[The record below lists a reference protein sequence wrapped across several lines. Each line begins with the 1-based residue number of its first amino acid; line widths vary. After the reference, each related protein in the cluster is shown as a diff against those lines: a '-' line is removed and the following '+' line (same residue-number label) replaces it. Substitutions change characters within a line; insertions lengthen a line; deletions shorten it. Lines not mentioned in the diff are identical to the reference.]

1 MTIFHFFNCALATFS
16 PFYIIYDGFK
26 LSEHAGIHKLSV
38 IVFFYYIL
46 TQVTKLFIL
55 AFFSFGLLQNMN
67 IFNIVFQESANII
80 DLIGIYYILMHKHI
94 NTINVHERLLSVGL
108 GWGFFD
114 SVATNFFPYFIG
126 ARSLDFSLKYVY
138 RSVAAC
144 SFLFSNL
151 SKVCLLFLW
160 IKNRS
165 NKKSNIL
172 IYILLT
178 FFSFALP
185 LINKI
190 ILLKEDSF
198 NNRILIELS
207 IQLLVVLFMSWISMM
222 LFSSYTKHSNE
233 RVVKSNYYTESEP
246 SSQRASSRDS
256 KRKAKNKKRKN

>member
-1 MTIFHFFNCALATFS
+1 MAIFHFFNCSLATFS
-16 PFYIIYDGFK
+16 PFYIIFDGFK
-26 LSEHAGIHKLSV
+26 LSQNVGIHKLSV
-38 IVFFYYIL
+38 IVFFYYII
-46 TQVTKLFIL
+46 TQIIKLFIL

-80 DLIGIYYILMHKHI
+80 DLVGIHYILMHKHI
-94 NTINVHERLLSVGL
+94 NTISVHERLLSVGL

-114 SVATNFFPYFIG
+114 SVATNFFPYLIG

-144 SFLFSNL
+144 SFLVSNL
-151 SKVCLLFLW
+151 AKVCLLFLW

-165 NKKSNIL
+165 TQNNNTL
-172 IYILLT
+172 IYVLLT

-198 NNRILIELS
+198 NNITLIQLS
-207 IQLLVVLFMSWISMM
+207 IQLVVVLILSWISMM
-222 LFSSYTKHSNE
+222 MFSSYSKSSNE
-233 RVVKSNYYTESEP
+233 KITKTTYVESEP

-256 KRKAKNKKRKN
+256 KRKFKNKKKKI